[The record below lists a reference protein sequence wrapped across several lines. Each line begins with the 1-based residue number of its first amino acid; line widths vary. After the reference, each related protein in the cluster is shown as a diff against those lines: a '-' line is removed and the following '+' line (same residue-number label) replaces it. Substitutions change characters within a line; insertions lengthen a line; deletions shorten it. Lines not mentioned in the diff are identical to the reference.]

1 MRARLTTSRC
11 AHAQASTTRVGS
23 RARAPATRGRP
34 LRAFGSETSLFVPP
48 PASASTTTED
58 ARTRSKRIV
67 DAFEALDED
76 ARVALVE
83 RMLFGEDGT
92 RAAPELRVEA
102 DARVASSAR
111 AESSEVDETTDDA
124 LDDENAVDGLSAA
137 EAAADLRDFGPAAS
151 GEAADQGEALREKW
165 REIFGEDPPERGGA
179 SVEEIFNEED
189 DLVAD
194 GLVGEA
200 RRVLYGV
207 ERSWDKLVY
216 RFGRVGAIIASG
228 FASVGAAVVLSSLF
242 KGSRETE
249 VASPPVEPKDDVEGA
264 VVDSASP
271 SLPLLA
277 ASPVRPP
284 SEGGVL
290 WARKDD
296 DEDNDVDD
304 SATSTALNAGI
315 LWTRSESREERIPAR
330 ERFGRPS
337 KTFDDRDRT
346 DDDEPTPRVLWTR
359 KTDPEY
365 DALEGD
371 YAESEPE
378 SESWSRPEPRRSEV
392 PLDDNLEDLRAFPR
406 FDRDSPR

>member
-1 MRARLTTSRC
+1 MRARAGVRDARRT
-11 AHAQASTTRVGS
+11 
-23 RARAPATRGRP
+23 RARGRN
-34 LRAFGSETSLFVPP
+34 GSS
-48 PASASTTTED
+48 
-58 ARTRSKRIV
+58 TRSKPWMR
-67 DAFEALDED
+67 
-76 ARVALVE
+76 
-83 RMLFGEDGT
+83 T
-92 RAAPELRVEA
+92 RAWRWW
-102 DARVASSAR
+102 SGCCSAR
-111 AESSEVDETTDDA
+111 TERARRRSCEVDETTDDA
-124 LDDENAVDGLSAA
+124 LENADAVDELSAA

-189 DLVAD
+189 DLIAD

-216 RFGRVGAIIASG
+216 RFGRAGAIIASG

-242 KGSRETE
+242 KGPRETE
-249 VASPPVEPKDDVEGA
+249 VTSPPVEPKDDVEGA

-271 SLPLLA
+271 SLLA
-277 ASPVRPP
+277 ALPVRPP

-304 SATSTALNAGI
+304 SATSTSLNAGI

-346 DDDEPTPRVLWTR
+346 NDDEPTPRVLWTR

-378 SESWSRPEPRRSEV
+378 SES
-392 PLDDNLEDLRAFPR
+392 
-406 FDRDSPR
+406 